1 MNLFTRDIQAGVFVI
16 RGCEARLVTKVVAGT
31 VTYCKFSADT
41 GEPYGQPPAAC
52 QVKTF
57 LTWAERLASFAE
69 AARYDPAAIV
79 ASSNQVAEKLG
90 AELLVNFSLD
100 GFLAAMERQRSERR
114 PTP

>member
-31 VTYCKFSADT
+31 VSYCKFSADT

-57 LTWAERLASFAE
+57 LTWADRLASPAE
-69 AARYDPAAIV
+69 AARYDPAAIIADSQQATAV
-79 ASSNQVAEKLG
+79 WF
-90 AELLVNFSLD
+90 AELLARIPLELLL
-100 GFLAAMERQRSERR
+100 GELERR
-114 PTP
+114 GMLPAQMP